1 MAIDLDKMRAK
12 YNKLKG
18 GGSSGENEMF
28 WKPKEGSQMIRIVSP
43 ENGDPF
49 RDLYFHYGLGEGG
62 RSSALCPKRNYG
74 EKCPVCDFANG
85 LWEDGDTESQTMAKD
100 YFAKMRVFAP
110 VVVRGEEEK
119 GVRLW
124 GFSKTAYENLL
135 NIVLDPEY
143 GDITDPES
151 GTDLRIDYGKK
162 AGQAFPTTDIRP
174 ARKTSTL
181 MPLEADTMK
190 LLEGMPKFDDA
201 FERKAVQE
209 VKALLEQALGNDT
222 TAERGS
228 NETTRY
234 GKAAEPKES
243 SNVSDID
250 DAFNELLA

>member
-1 MAIDLDKMRAK
+1 MAIDLDKMREK

-18 GGSSGENEMF
+18 GGKSGENEMF
-28 WKPKEGSQMIRIVSP
+28 WKPKEGTQMIRIVSP
-43 ENGDPF
+43 QNGDPF
-49 RDLYFHYGLGEGG
+49 RDLYFHYGLGDGG
-62 RSSALCPKRNYG
+62 RTSALCPKRNYG

-85 LWEDGDTESQTMAKD
+85 LWEEGDNDSQSMAKD

-110 VVVRGEEEK
+110 VVVRGEEDK

-143 GDITDPES
+143 GDITDIES

-174 ARKTSTL
+174 ARKTSSL
-181 MPLEADTMK
+181 MDTEKQTIDILETMPDF
-190 LLEGMPKFDDA
+190 EAAFD
-201 FERKAVQE
+201 RKTTDE
-209 VKALLEQALGNDT
+209 VKVLLEQALGNET
-222 TAERGS
+222 TAEAGS
-228 NETTRY
+228 SETTRY
-234 GKAAEPKES
+234 GSNKET

>member
-1 MAIDLDKMRAK
+1 MAIDLEKMRAK

-18 GGSSGENEMF
+18 GGGSGENEMF
-28 WKPKEGSQMIRIVSP
+28 WKPKEGTQMIRVVSP
-43 ENGDPF
+43 ESGDPF

-62 RSSALCPKRNYG
+62 RTSALCPKRNYG

-85 LWEDGDTESQTMAKD
+85 LWEEGDNDSQSMAKD

-110 VVVRGEEEK
+110 VVVRGEEDK

-143 GDITDPES
+143 GDITDIES

-174 ARKTSTL
+174 ARKTSSL
-181 MPLEADTMK
+181 MDTEKQTMDILETIPDFESA
-190 LLEGMPKFDDA
+190 FD
-201 FERKAVQE
+201 RKTPGE
-209 VKALLEQALGNDT
+209 VKVLLEQALGGET
-222 TAERGS
+222 TAETGS
-228 NETTRY
+228 SETTKY
-234 GKAAEPKES
+234 GNKET